1 MAIIAYASGSANP
14 TVSQVR
20 PIIDLNDGDTLPA
33 DVNLYGGAIDSL
45 NGGATFSFSWHLL
58 KKPAGSNAQLS
69 NSFVANP
76 VLQDVDVWGN
86 YRLFLIAT
94 NVSTGVTSERDPLK
108 APNSAFIQ
116 LGVKSEN
123 KALEKPAIGER
134 DWNDRYN
141 HSIDVLEQVG
151 IDLDAL
157 ETTVA
162 TLNFSDL
169 DDVNV
174 DEPANNE
181 VLIYQ
186 DGFWVN
192 GTSASN
198 PVLTA
203 KAEGAN
209 AQTLTLTTDVLN
221 LKGTANEVEVSI
233 AKNGTSVDYTIG
245 LPSNINV
252 NATTATQLVNVRQ
265 IAVSGAVTGSAGFSG
280 ASNATIVTTIPED
293 SIANSKLVNK
303 GISVSDAT
311 TSEVIALG
319 DELRIIGTVN
329 EVNAVYTSAD
339 NTFTISL
346 PSNISANA
354 STASDLKDLNTTG
367 IVKRTGAS
375 TFTTTSN
382 LDDLSDVVAGGAGH
396 RDVLMFN
403 TTANPDRWQSATIKE
418 VLNRSTYP
426 MPING
431 YFEGHLFDA
440 DVDAAAANHQ
450 QSVFSWYNYTGET
463 VTVAGYSMIVGVAT
477 NGASHTFRLYQSG
490 DAWISTNTLTAV
502 VGSTLVTT
510 GNAKLQASNRLTL
523 ATALPIPAG
532 EWIHV
537 VCDTTDAKN
546 SENRISTML
555 HSFISVDL

>member
-45 NGGATFSFSWHLL
+45 NAGATFSFSWHLL
-58 KKPAGSNAQLS
+58 KKPTGSNAQLS

-233 AKNGTSVDYTIG
+233 AKNGTSVDFTIG

-329 EVNAVYTSAD
+329 EINSVYTSAD

-354 STASDLKDLNTTG
+354 SSASDLKDLNSTG
-367 IVKRTGAS
+367 IVKRTGAN

-382 LDDLSDVVAGGAGH
+382 IDDLSDVTIAAAGH
-396 RDVLMFN
+396 RNVLMFN
-403 TTANPDRWQSATIKE
+403 TTPNPDRWQNATIKE

-440 DVDAAAANHQ
+440 DVDAAAANNQ

-463 VTVAGYSMIVGVAT
+463 VTITGYSMIVGIAT

-502 VGSTLVTT
+502 AGSTLVTT

>member
-45 NGGATFSFSWHLL
+45 NAGATFSFSWHLL
-58 KKPAGSNAQLS
+58 KKPTGSNAQLS

-329 EVNAVYTSAD
+329 EINSVYTSAD

-354 STASDLKDLNTTG
+354 SSASDLKDLNSTG
-367 IVKRTGAS
+367 IVKRTGAN

-382 LDDLSDVVAGGAGH
+382 IDDLSDVTIAAAGH
-396 RDVLMFN
+396 RNVLMFN
-403 TTANPDRWQSATIKE
+403 TTPNPDRWQNATIKE

-440 DVDAAAANHQ
+440 DVDAAAANNQ

-463 VTVAGYSMIVGVAT
+463 VTITGYSMIVGIAT

-502 VGSTLVTT
+502 AGSTLVTT